1 MYALDGALSR
11 YPLLHGFLAR
21 RELAQDFPA
30 VTTRPHTAGWPSSHL
45 SQAPCLCPRLI
56 RFRASVAASVFCVG
70 PQPEETQDPQ
80 HTAHAQIRPTGKTLT
95 LIPSVNTS
103 AGGTRWCCLGLNGFR
118 ELQHT
123 GATGMA
129 HQPRKLTVAHWH
141 SRKQCAASQK
151 PVPQHCGPW
160 MTSFS
165 P

>member
-45 SQAPCLCPRLI
+45 SQALCLCPRLI
-56 RFRASVAASVFCVG
+56 RFRASVAASVLAHRRRHRTHST
-70 PQPEETQDPQ
+70 QPMPKSDRQNSAPHPRCQ
-80 HTAHAQIRPTGKTLT
+80 HLSWRHQVVLSRAKRA
-95 LIPSVNTS
+95 
-103 AGGTRWCCLGLNGFR
+103 F
-118 ELQHT
+118 QHT

-151 PVPQHCGPW
+151 PVPQRRGPW